1 MTTRLA
7 LIGLSMVTKAGDPGK
22 PNRLTKM
29 KQSDRSNALPPTLP
43 SPHKGGGIFERL
55 NSNIRPKWVEDDARG
70 RLGIKEGRLLRHDLP
85 GQGDSNHV
93 GNGRRPEQEGRLC
106 CDGR

>member
-1 MTTRLA
+1 MTRSLA

-29 KQSDRSNALPPTLP
+29 KQSDRSNALPHPTL
-43 SPHKGGGIFERL
+43 PHKGGGLLERL

-70 RLGIKEGRLLRHDLP
+70 RLGIEGGRLLRHDLP
-85 GQGDSNHV
+85 GPGDSNHV
-93 GNGRRPEQEGRLC
+93 GNGRRPEQERRLC
-106 CDGR
+106 

>member
-1 MTTRLA
+1 MTPRLA
-7 LIGLSMVTKAGDPGK
+7 LIGLRMVTKAGDPGK

-43 SPHKGGGIFERL
+43 SPHKGGGLFERL

-70 RLGIKEGRLLRHDLP
+70 RLGIKVGRLLQHDLT
-85 GQGDSNHV
+85 GQADSNQV
-93 GNGRRPEQEGRLC
+93 GNGPRLYKERPL
-106 CDGR
+106 